1 MDRLHAMRGFTRIV
15 ELGSFTRAA
24 DDLSLPRATLTH
36 MIKRLE
42 AQLGTQLL
50 SRTTRRVT
58 VTHDGQTYY
67 GHCLR
72 LLADLDE
79 IEGHFRD
86 ATARVKGPVRVD
98 LPGTFARLL
107 VIPALPA
114 FCARYPDIEL
124 HLSTSERFVNL
135 VQEGV
140 DCVVRV
146 GELADSGLVGRR
158 VASLSQVTIASAAY
172 VREHGLPT
180 SLAELQKGHL
190 AVNWASPTTR
200 RAEPLDFL
208 VNGTLRQVALPG
220 RVSVNGADAY
230 LACCEAGMGITQ
242 FPRYRIADA
251 LAAGQLCEILPAC
264 PPPSLPVTVLYTQQ
278 RQLPARLRVFV
289 DWLVECMAEVE

>member
-1 MDRLHAMRGFTRIV
+1 MDRLHAMRVFTRIV

-36 MIKRLE
+36 TIKRLE

-79 IEGHFRD
+79 VEGHFRD
-86 ATARVKGPVRVD
+86 AAVRIKGQVRVD
-98 LPGTFARLL
+98 LPATFARLL

-114 FCARYPDIEL
+114 FFARYPDIEL
-124 HLSTSERFVNL
+124 HLSTSDRFVNL

-140 DCVVRV
+140 DCVIRV
-146 GELADSGLVGRR
+146 GELPDSGLVGRR
-158 VASLSQVTIASAAY
+158 VASLSQATVASAAY
-172 VREHGLPT
+172 VREHGLPMT
-180 SLAELQKGHL
+180 LAELQKGHL

-200 RAEPLDFL
+200 RAESLDFM
-208 VNGTLRQVALPG
+208 VNRKLRPMALPG
-220 RVSVNGADAY
+220 RVTVNGVEAY
-230 LACCEAGMGITQ
+230 LACCEAGMGIAQ
-242 FPRYRIADA
+242 FPRYRIVDE
-251 LAAGQLCEILPAC
+251 LAAGRLCEILPAY
-264 PPPSLPVTVLYTQQ
+264 PPPSLPVSVLYAQQ
-278 RQLPARLRVFV
+278 RQLPARLRVFI
-289 DWLVECMAEVE
+289 DWLVERMADVK